1 MPGSAL
7 AAPPKNEPFFDI
19 PADHYSYDAVEYLRN
34 AGILKGYADGTFR
47 PDKKVNRAE
56 ALAIIATQLL
66 SDADAK
72 KYITSPF
79 TDVPDDAW
87 FLPYVEWARGKG
99 IVQGPPA
106 AAKFDGARPVTKV
119 ELIKMFLLSR
129 KVDPNSF
136 GDITLPLSRDASDTK
151 AWYYPTLRYAIASS
165 MTTATT
171 QHLFAPDKQLTRGEV
186 ALLLYRFFQY
196 RDGQRASE
204 ALAEARK
211 EVENVINFLSA
222 GSFADAQYA
231 SARGLLL
238 ARGAN
243 EKRPTEAV
251 VKVAVKIAEGTRALV
266 RAYESAQKQDWDSVV
281 KLSQDAWFLGDQA
294 KKISPESTTVAEQLQ
309 TYAKSFADQARKYQ

>member
-1 MPGSAL
+1 MH
-7 AAPPKNEPFFDI
+7 AAPPKNEPFFDV
-19 PADHYSYDAVEYLRN
+19 PTDHYAYDAVEYLRS
-34 AGILKGYADGTFR
+34 AGILKGYADGAFR

-56 ALAIIATQLL
+56 ALAIVATQLL

-87 FLPYVEWARGKG
+87 FLPYVEWARGRG
-99 IVQGPPA
+99 IIQGPPA
-106 AAKFDGARPVTKV
+106 AAKFDPSRPVTKA

-136 GDITLPLSRDASDTK
+136 GDIQLPLSRDANNIK
-151 AWYYPTLRYAIASS
+151 AWYYPTLRYAVASS
-165 MTTATT
+165 MTVATS
-171 QHLFAPDKQLTRGEV
+171 QHLFAPEKQLTRGEV

-196 RDGQRASE
+196 RDGQRAAD
-204 ALAEARK
+204 ALVEARK

-243 EKRPTEAV
+243 EMRSNENV

-266 RAYESAQKQDWDSVV
+266 RAYEAAQKQDWKTVI